1 MKKEEDE
8 GGNLF
13 EMFLETLWNALLEL
27 DDLSPSARPI
37 MSLLAKLCER
47 KETRDM
53 FNVTKVAPRLWP
65 FATHPI
71 ASVREAMWQ
80 TISELAGTLLEN
92 DSFVEAHL
100 ADFMTLAL
108 QGCALDEDDGA
119 SIAAKKAI
127 LLVLE
132 LCDGKNDAKGKTL
145 VAKSRRNFQNQS
157 RCVFESFE
165 RASEQNVRRTLHIS
179 KETGK
184 DDWRSAQCSR
194 RLALSYQGA
203 VVRYR
208 VCGESVG
215 MFASNNRRRR
225 IIIRRRGRRNADGIP
240 KRKSDGIIEAW
251 DCRRSSRRVSHLRK
265 ISRNRGE
272 CVEN

>member
-1 MKKEEDE
+1 
-8 GGNLF
+8 
-13 EMFLETLWNALLEL
+13 
-27 DDLSPSARPI
+27 

-65 FATHPI
+65 FTTHPI

-132 LCDGKNDAKGKTL
+132 LCDGKNDA
-145 VAKSRRNFQNQS
+145 
-157 RCVFESFE
+157 
-165 RASEQNVRRTLHIS
+165 
-179 KETGK
+179 
-184 DDWRSAQCSR
+184 
-194 RLALSYQGA
+194 
-203 VVRYR
+203 
-208 VCGESVG
+208 
-215 MFASNNRRRR
+215 
-225 IIIRRRGRRNADGIP
+225 
-240 KRKSDGIIEAW
+240 
-251 DCRRSSRRVSHLRK
+251 
-265 ISRNRGE
+265 
-272 CVEN
+272 